1 MDQLQ
6 QLQPYMPY
14 IVMAVNGLIAGWL
27 AGLLLGGG
35 GLFRNLVV
43 GIMGAFIGGLLVKF
57 GVIPMPFPPPVPNF
71 DTYLP
76 GWGNQIAVSTVGAI
90 LVVIIARIIGR

>member
-6 QLQPYMPY
+6 PYLPW

-35 GLFRNLVV
+35 GLIRNLVV
-43 GIMGAFIGGLLVKF
+43 GVIGAVLGGILVKSGLLNLPFNF
-57 GVIPMPFPPPVPNF
+57 GA
-71 DTYLP
+71 
-76 GWGNQIAVSTVGAI
+76 WGNQIAVSTIGALI
-90 LVVIIARIIGR
+90 VIILARVLGR